1 MLVLALE
8 RATDGHDSPDCRMA
22 LENHPNTNLET
33 GHSIQKVSF
42 VPQKK
47 KKKAFLLT
55 VTLLVHHPVFIQ

>member
-22 LENHPNTNLET
+22 LENNPNTNLKT

-42 VPQKK
+42 VPKKTKKQKH
-47 KKKAFLLT
+47 FYL
-55 VTLLVHHPVFIQ
+55 Q